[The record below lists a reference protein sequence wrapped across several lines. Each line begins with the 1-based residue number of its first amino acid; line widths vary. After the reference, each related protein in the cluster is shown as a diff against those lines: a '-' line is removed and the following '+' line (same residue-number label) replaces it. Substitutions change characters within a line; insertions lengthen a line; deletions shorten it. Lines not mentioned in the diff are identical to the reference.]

1 MSEHNKDNHN
11 FEFIKEQ
18 VIVKKHKKIKKWLL
32 PFLMTIIMAILFG
45 IIAAV
50 TFCIAE
56 PKLYR
61 FLHKDQKEKTP
72 ITFPTT
78 YPDETEEETKVEAKE
93 ESSDN
98 TQDDLDPGNGQ
109 VEEGMQ
115 EPEQVIVEQSIDAD
129 IEDYKSMY
137 DDIKSIAYN
146 SGKSIVKLCS
156 IINEKDWFGN
166 PVEREIKTTGLVIGN
181 NSRELLILVSFDRV
195 EDASSIK
202 ILFSE
207 TITASALLQD
217 YERELNLA
225 IIAVSLED
233 IPEIYLNSI
242 KNATLG
248 ESYSITIGS
257 PVIALGSPNGHPGSI
272 DVGIVTSR
280 GSSISITDN
289 RLDLFNTD
297 ITDNAKSDGVII
309 NLNGEV
315 IGIITRTL
323 KDDLNKELSTAIGI
337 SKVKAI
343 IQRMANQ
350 EPRVYFGVISNDMT
364 EVAKLEHKVENGIYV
379 DVVKANSP
387 AFKSGIKNGDIIIE
401 VNGQPVVSTNRFYN
415 IISEYQPGQLID
427 VKIKRTSSSTE
438 KELNLSVTLEAKV
451 EEE

>member
-1 MSEHNKDNHN
+1 MSEQNKDNKD

-18 VIVKKHKKIKKWLL
+18 VIVKKHKKIKKWLF
-32 PFLMTIIMAILFG
+32 PFLMTVIMAFLFG

-78 YPDETEEETKVEAKE
+78 YPDDTEDETMAD
-93 ESSDN
+93 ESNDNSD
-98 TQDDLDPGNGQ
+98 TQDEKDPGIGQ
-109 VEEGMQ
+109 VEEEVQ

-129 IEDYKSMY
+129 IEDFKSIY

-181 NSRELLILVSFDRV
+181 NGRELLILVSFDRV

-202 ILFSE
+202 VLFSE
-207 TITASALLQD
+207 NITVSASLQD
-217 YERELNLA
+217 YEEELNLA
-225 IIAVSLED
+225 VVAVSLQD

-248 ESYSITIGS
+248 ESYSLTIGS
-257 PVIALGSPNGHPGSI
+257 PIIALGSPNGHPGSI
-272 DVGIVTSR
+272 DVGIITSR

-297 ITDNAKSDGVII
+297 ITDNAQSDGVII

-323 KDDLNKELSTAIGI
+323 KDDLNKDLSTAIGI

-350 EPRVYFGVISNDMT
+350 EPRVFFGVITNDMT
-364 EVAKLEHKVENGIYV
+364 ESAKLEHKVENGIYV

-387 AFKSGIKNGDIIIE
+387 AFKAGIKNGDIIVE

-415 IISEYQPGQLID
+415 IISDYQPGQSLY
-427 VKIKRTSSSTE
+427 VKIKRTSVSTE
-438 KELNLSVTLEAKV
+438 KDLDLTVILAAKA